1 MRLMPRVW
9 GFVLL
14 LLCMSPA
21 FAMGATDDR
30 MVVELHAADVPPDQ
44 AQNLLTDIPG
54 MAKLAIA
61 QVWDRLVP
69 QTRRADVNAA
79 DAMALLQRAAPDG
92 SDGLMLVFS
101 HDRVVQYLQ
110 SLGITYPEQAPNF
123 HLGIHMINPSGV
135 PMTQSESL
143 LMDYARQNASHWG
156 YVLDDQGDPLELDW
170 RWLDDRQVSL
180 TVRGNPHF
188 PETQEIRS
196 MAPGDPMP
204 QIQAWLDDTLLK
216 ARDAYDVQ
224 PVASAP
230 APTTPPPVES
240 AVPGTEPAPM
250 TLVLTVAQPASLAD
264 QALFEQALA
273 SDPHVASLQL
283 SKVDATS
290 RQYLL
295 RLRQPGEDWLST
307 WLASRGMKATS
318 TAEGWLAQ

>member
-1 MRLMPRVW
+1 MMRLLTRAW
-9 GFVLL
+9 GLILL
-14 LLCMSPA
+14 LICMSPA
-21 FAMGATDDR
+21 FAMGATDNR

-79 DAMALLQRAAPDG
+79 DAMALLQRAVPDG
-92 SDGLMLVFS
+92 SDALMLEFS

-110 SLGITYPEQAPNF
+110 SLGIAYPEQAPHF
-123 HLGIHMINPSGV
+123 HLTIHMINPAGV

-156 YVLDDQGDPLELDW
+156 YVLDDQGDPLELVW
-170 RWLDDRQVSL
+170 SWLDDRQVSL

-188 PETQEIRS
+188 PATQEIRT

-216 ARDAYDVQ
+216 ARDAYDAQ
-224 PVASAP
+224 PIAAAP
-230 APTTPPPVES
+230 APTAPPPIES
-240 AVPGTEPAPM
+240 AVPGTAPM
-250 TLVLTVAQPASLAD
+250 ALVLTVAQPASLAD
-264 QALFEQALA
+264 QVLFEQALA
-273 SDPHVASLQL
+273 SDPHVDSLQL
-283 SKVDATS
+283 SRVDATS
-290 RQYLL
+290 RQYILH
-295 RLRQPGEDWLST
+295 LRQPGEDWLST
-307 WLASRGMKATS
+307 WLANRGMKVTQ